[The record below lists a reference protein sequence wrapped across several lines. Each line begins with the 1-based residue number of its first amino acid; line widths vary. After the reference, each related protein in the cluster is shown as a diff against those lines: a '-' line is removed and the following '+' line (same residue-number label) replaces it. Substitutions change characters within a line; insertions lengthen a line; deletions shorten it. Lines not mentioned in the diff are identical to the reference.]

1 MNWEI
6 ATCFLLLAIAI
17 VLFVT
22 ETVSVDVVTLL
33 LVSVLIAT
41 GILTPLEAFAG
52 FGSEALVILGSIFV
66 LGGALQQTGVLEVI
80 AHGILKMAG
89 RKERRLSGIVMLL
102 SSSISAVMNNTTVV
116 AIFAPQVSALA
127 KKAGVSSSRLLLPL
141 AFAAIMG
148 GTCTLIGTSTN
159 IAVSGFLSSSGMEP
173 VRFLEITPIGI
184 ACTLAGAAF
193 LIVLGPVLLP
203 DNRGTSVREIQNTQ
217 ARVSDADVI
226 PLSPVS
232 LGTMVPVE
240 DKTSVFSGKQRLSL
254 VFSPLIFLLAITAG
268 TFGLLPLSGS
278 LLMGAV
284 LVILTGYTT
293 PDQARGFIDWR
304 LLILIGGMSAFGVA
318 MENSGAAEWLA
329 ASVVSFASPFGVMAV
344 LGGPTSHGAF
354 DPANVKRRCR
364 IGRHPYRHQ
373 SGGANRRRTEN
384 FRYRGHACGV
394 SFLHYSIRTCQPS
407 GLQSR
412 KLSIHGLSENWI
424 PSHLDA
430 FGNSTLASP
439 SLFSSDEGLRQWR
452 RPIRFKSNPRDV
464 SYFSDH
470 RPHHSWSR
478 R

>member
-1 MNWEI
+1 
-6 ATCFLLLAIAI
+6 
-17 VLFVT
+17 LFVT
-22 ETVSVDVVTLL
+22 EAVSVDVVTLL

-203 DNRGTSVREIQNTQ
+203 DNRGTSVREIQDTQ
-217 ARVSDADVI
+217 ARLSDADVI
-226 PLSPVS
+226 PLSRISPE
-232 LGTMVPVE
+232 TTIPCADE
-240 DKTSVFSGKQRLSL
+240 TSAFPGKRRLSIVL
-254 VFSPLIFLLAITAG
+254 SPLLFLLAITVG
-268 TFGLLPLSGS
+268 TSELLPLSGA

-284 LVILTGYTT
+284 LVILTGCIT

-318 MENSGAAEWLA
+318 MENSGAADWLA
-329 ASVVSFASPFGVMAV
+329 ASVVRFASPFGVMAV
-344 LGGPTSHGAF
+344 LGGFLLLTVLLTQPMSNAAAALVVIPIAIKAAEQIGAEPRTF
-354 DPANVKRRCR
+354 AIGVMLAASLSFITPFEPASLLVYKAGNYRFMDFLK
-364 IGRHPYRHQ
+364 IG
-373 SGGANRRRTEN
+373 S
-384 FRYRGHACGV
+384 
-394 SFLHYSIRTCQPS
+394 L
-407 GLQSR
+407 L
-412 KLSIHGLSENWI
+412 
-424 PSHLDA
+424 
-430 FGNSTLASP
+430 TLLLLAI
-439 SLFSSDEGLRQWR
+439 LLWLL
-452 RPIRFKSNPRDV
+452 
-464 SYFSDH
+464 
-470 RPHHSWSR
+470 PHFFPLMEA
-478 R
+478 